1 MVDLP
6 DWAIETAL
14 ALGSVVVMFGILYL
28 IGATFSTNGSLSPFG
43 GLMIVGAIVFFI
55 LLTAGVGV
63 VLAYTDL
70 TDGAAA

>member
-14 ALGSVVVMFGILYL
+14 ALGSVVVMFGVLYL
-28 IGATFSTNGSLSPFG
+28 VGATFSTNGGLSPFG
-43 GLMIVGAIVFFI
+43 GLMVIGAIVLFI
-55 LLTAGVGV
+55 LLMAGIGV

-70 TDGAAA
+70 TDDAAT